1 MVHSPAASWCHV
13 LAADM
18 FHRLPLEHVARGLR
32 RLAADLRGCWQE
44 RNADLLA
51 EDEHEFGYR
60 LVVADLEEVA

>member
-1 MVHSPAASWCHV
+1 
-13 LAADM
+13 M

>member
-1 MVHSPAASWCHV
+1 VPLAGGGHIPSPAAGACG
-13 LAADM
+13 
-18 FHRLPLEHVARGLR
+18 ARLR